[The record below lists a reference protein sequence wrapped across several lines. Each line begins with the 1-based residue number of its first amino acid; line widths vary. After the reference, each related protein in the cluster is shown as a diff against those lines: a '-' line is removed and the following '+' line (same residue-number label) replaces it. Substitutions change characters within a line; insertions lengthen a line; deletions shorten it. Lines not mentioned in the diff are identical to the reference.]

1 MAWLGFKKSPYLQW
15 LEKGVD
21 CGDPHITSHCSEK
34 GLERHTT
41 VFWSQVLFDSVFF
54 FFQEQY
60 ETSGAVLSRQIHF
73 SKTEITLGVER
84 MISLFP
90 GWETAS
96 VLLQPMSQQYCSWEK
111 KSYWHLTKKDN
122 YKLSLR
128 WCLVSPKQHSSPPG
142 ARQLT
147 EYPEKEVK
155 EQEWSRQV

>member
-1 MAWLGFKKSPYLQW
+1 MAWLGFKKSPHLQW

-34 GLERHTT
+34 GPGHHTT

-54 FFQEQY
+54 SGTIWDVGSCSQQADPLFQN
-60 ETSGAVLSRQIHF
+60 RNHF
-73 SKTEITLGVER
+73 GGGKNDFT
-84 MISLFP
+84 FP
-90 GWETAS
+90 RLRDSFCFATAHEPV
-96 VLLQPMSQQYCSWEK
+96 VLLLREK
-111 KSYWHLTKKDN
+111 MSYWRLTKKDN

-147 EYPEKEVK
+147 EYPEEEVK
-155 EQEWSRQV
+155 EQGWSRQV